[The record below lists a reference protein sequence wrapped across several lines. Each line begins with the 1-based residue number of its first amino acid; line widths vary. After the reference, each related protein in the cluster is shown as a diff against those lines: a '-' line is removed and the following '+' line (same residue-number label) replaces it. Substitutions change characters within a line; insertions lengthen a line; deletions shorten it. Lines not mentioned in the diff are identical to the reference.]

1 MNAVEPIDQT
11 LIPAH
16 LTGKD
21 GCNRSHARSQVMASD
36 DRSAVLA
43 WLARY
48 ADTPAT
54 LASYRKEAERLLLWC
69 VHQRGLAMSSLT
81 HEDLLLYERFL
92 ADPQPAERWV
102 MTARQRPGRDSPHWR
117 PFAGPL
123 SNASQRH
130 ALSIINA
137 MFSWLVEAG
146 YLAGNPLSLGRRKRR
161 VGPRKTNRFLPQEHW
176 DEVKAT
182 IQAMPTGTV
191 REQARAVRCRWL
203 FSLLYVGGLRVS
215 EVTSGS
221 MGGFYSQRDRSGV
234 ERWWLEIVGKGDKPR
249 IVPATAELM
258 TELMGYRK
266 VNGLSALPVSGDGR
280 PLVLPIIGKEKPLA
294 RSAVHEIV
302 KGVMRAT
309 ADRLRARGSDWE
321 AAAAQ
326 IEAASTHWLRHTAG
340 THMTDAGLDVKA
352 VRDNFGHATIS
363 TTSIYVHS
371 EDNAR
376 HDATQAA
383 HKIGWAPTPRKAG

>member
-1 MNAVEPIDQT
+1 MNAVAPIDQT

-16 LTGKD
+16 LTGQD
-21 GCNRSHARSQVMASD
+21 GRNRSHARSQVAADD

-48 ADTPAT
+48 VDAPAT

-81 HEDLLLYERFL
+81 HEDLLVYERFL

-102 MTARQRPGRDSPHWR
+102 MTVRQRPGRSSPHWR

-123 SNASQRH
+123 SSASQRH

-146 YLAGNPLSLGRRKRR
+146 YLAGNPLSLGRRNRR
-161 VGPRKTNRFLPQEHW
+161 VGLRQTNRFLPHEHW

-182 IQAMPTGTV
+182 IQTMPTGTA
-191 REQARAVRCRWL
+191 REQAHAVRCRWL

-215 EVTSGS
+215 EVTSGG
-221 MGGFYSQRDRSGV
+221 MGGFYSQRDRDGV
-234 ERWWLEIVGKGDKPR
+234 ERWWLEVTGKGDKAR

-258 TELMGYRK
+258 AELMAYRK
-266 VNGLSALPVSGDGR
+266 ANGLSALPASGENR

-309 ADRLRARGSDWE
+309 AGRLRARGCDWE

-371 EDNAR
+371 EDDAR

-383 HKIGWAPTPRKAG
+383 HKIGWATPKTAD

>member
-1 MNAVEPIDQT
+1 MNAVAPIDQT

-16 LTGKD
+16 LTGQD
-21 GCNRSHARSQVMASD
+21 GHNRSRARSQVAAND

-48 ADTPAT
+48 VDTPAT

-102 MTARQRPGRDSPHWR
+102 MTVRQRPGRASPHWR

-123 SNASQRH
+123 SSASQRH

-161 VGPRKTNRFLPQEHW
+161 IGPRQTNRFLPHEHW

-182 IQAMPTGTV
+182 IQDMPTNTE
-191 REQARAVRCRWL
+191 RERAHAARCRWL
-203 FSLLYVGGLRVS
+203 FSLLYIGGLRIS

-221 MGGFYSQRDRSGV
+221 MGGFYNQRDRAGV
-234 ERWWLEIVGKGDKPR
+234 ERWWLAITGKGDKAR
-249 IVPATAELM
+249 TVPVTAELM
-258 TELMGYRK
+258 AELMTYRK
-266 VNGLSALPVSGDGR
+266 ANGLSALPVSREER

-309 ADRLRARGSDWE
+309 ADRLRARGNDWE

-371 EDNAR
+371 EDDAR

-383 HKIGWAPTPRKAG
+383 HKIGWATPKTAD

>member
-1 MNAVEPIDQT
+1 M
-11 LIPAH
+11 LISPH
-16 LTGKD
+16 LTGQD
-21 GCNRSHARSQVMASD
+21 GLNRSHARSQVVADD

-48 ADTPAT
+48 AGTPAT

-81 HEDLLLYERFL
+81 HEDVLIYERFL

-102 MTARQRPGRDSPHWR
+102 MTMRQRPGRDSPHWR

-123 SNASQRH
+123 SSASQRH

-161 VGPRKTNRFLPQEHW
+161 VGPRQNSRFLPHEHW

-182 IQAMPTGTV
+182 ILAMPTDTG
-191 REQARAVRCRWL
+191 REMAHAARCRWL
-203 FSLLYVGGLRVS
+203 FSLLYIGGLRVS
-215 EVTSGS
+215 EVTSS
-221 MGGFYSQRDRSGV
+221 TMGGFYSQRDRAGV
-234 ERWWLEIVGKGDKPR
+234 ERWWLEVTGKGDKSR
-249 IVPATAELM
+249 IIPATAELM
-258 TELMGYRK
+258 AELMAYRK
-266 VNGLSALPVSGDGR
+266 LHSLSALPSSGESR
-280 PLVLPIIGKEKPLA
+280 PLVLPIIGAQKPLA
-294 RSAVHEIV
+294 RSAIHEIV
-302 KGVMRAT
+302 KGVMRGT
-309 ADRLRARGSDWE
+309 ADRLRAKGREWD
-321 AAAAQ
+321 AAASQ
-326 IEAASTHWLRHTAG
+326 IEEASTHWLRHTAG
-340 THMTDAGLDVKA
+340 THMTDAGMDVKT

-371 EDNAR
+371 EDDAR
-376 HDATQAA
+376 HDATQVA
-383 HKIGWAPTPRKAG
+383 HRIRWDAELSS

>member
-1 MNAVEPIDQT
+1 MNAVAPIDQT

-16 LTGKD
+16 LTGQD
-21 GCNRSHARSQVMASD
+21 GRNRSHASSQVAADD

-48 ADTPAT
+48 VDTPAT

-69 VHQRGLAMSSLT
+69 VHQRGMAMSSLT

-102 MTARQRPGRDSPHWR
+102 ITVRQRPGRDSPHWR

-123 SNASQRH
+123 SSASQRH

-161 VGPRKTNRFLPQEHW
+161 VGPRQTNRFLPHEHW

-182 IQAMPTGTV
+182 IQAMSTGTA
-191 REQARAVRCRWL
+191 RAQAHAVRCRWL

-215 EVTSGS
+215 EVTSGC
-221 MGGFYSQRDRSGV
+221 MGGFYSLRDRTGV
-234 ERWWLEIVGKGDKPR
+234 ERWWLEITGKGDKSR

-258 TELMGYRK
+258 AELMAYRK
-266 VNGLSALPVSGDGR
+266 AYGLPALPGHSENT
-280 PLVLPIIGKEKPLA
+280 PLVLPIIGGTKPMA
-294 RSAVHEIV
+294 RSAIHEVV
-302 KGVMRAT
+302 KGVMRST
-309 ADRLRARGSDWE
+309 ADRLRAQGSDWDG
-321 AAAAQ
+321 AAAQ

-340 THMTDAGLDVKA
+340 THMTDAGLDVKT

-371 EDNAR
+371 EDDAR

-383 HKIGWAPTPRKAG
+383 HRIKWDSV

>member
-1 MNAVEPIDQT
+1 VNAVVPIDQT

-16 LTGKD
+16 LTGQ
-21 GCNRSHARSQVMASD
+21 GGRNRSHARSQVTADD

-48 ADTPAT
+48 VDTPAT
-54 LASYRKEAERLLLWC
+54 LSTYRKEAERLLLWC

-81 HEDLLLYERFL
+81 HEDLLMYERFL
-92 ADPQPAERWV
+92 SDPQPAERWV
-102 MTARQRPGRDSPHWR
+102 MTVRQRAGRDSPHWR

-123 SNASQRH
+123 SSASQRH

-161 VGPRKTNRFLPQEHW
+161 VGPRQTNRFLPHERW
-176 DEVKAT
+176 NEVKTT
-182 IQAMPTGTV
+182 IQTMPADTG
-191 REQARAVRCRWL
+191 RARAHAARCRWL
-203 FSLLYVGGLRVS
+203 FSLLYVGGVRVS

-221 MGGFYSQRDRSGV
+221 MGGFYSQRDRAGV
-234 ERWWLEIVGKGDKPR
+234 ERWWLEITGKGDKAR

-258 TELMGYRK
+258 AELMAYRK
-266 VNGLSALPVSGDGR
+266 ANGLSALPASSENR

-294 RSAVHEIV
+294 RSAVHEVV
-302 KGVMRAT
+302 KGVMRST
-309 ADRLRARGSDWE
+309 ADRLRARGIEWE
-321 AAAAQ
+321 EAAAQ

-371 EDNAR
+371 EDDAR

-383 HKIGWAPTPRKAG
+383 HRIGWDAAPGS

>member
-1 MNAVEPIDQT
+1 M
-11 LIPAH
+11 LISPH
-16 LTGKD
+16 LTGQD
-21 GCNRSHARSQVMASD
+21 GLNRSHARSQVVADD

-48 ADTPAT
+48 AGTPAT

-81 HEDLLLYERFL
+81 HEDVLIYERFL

-102 MTARQRPGRDSPHWR
+102 MTMRQRPGRDSPHWR

-123 SNASQRH
+123 SSASQRH

-161 VGPRKTNRFLPQEHW
+161 VGPRQTSRFLPHEHW

-182 IQAMPTGTV
+182 ILAMPTDTG
-191 REQARAVRCRWL
+191 REMAHAARCRWL
-203 FSLLYVGGLRVS
+203 FSLLYIGGLRVS
-215 EVTSGS
+215 EVTSS
-221 MGGFYSQRDRSGV
+221 TMGGFYSQRDRAGV
-234 ERWWLEIVGKGDKPR
+234 ERWWLEVTGKGDKSR
-249 IVPATAELM
+249 IIPATAELM
-258 TELMGYRK
+258 AELMAYRK
-266 VNGLSALPVSGDGR
+266 LHSLSALPSSGESR
-280 PLVLPIIGKEKPLA
+280 PLVLPIIGAQKPLA
-294 RSAVHEIV
+294 RSAIHEIV
-302 KGVMRAT
+302 KGVMRGT
-309 ADRLRARGSDWE
+309 ANRLRAKGREWD
-321 AAAAQ
+321 AAASQ
-326 IEAASTHWLRHTAG
+326 IEEASTHWLRHTAG
-340 THMTDAGLDVKA
+340 THMTDAGMDVKT

-371 EDNAR
+371 EDDAR
-376 HDATQAA
+376 HDATQVA
-383 HKIGWAPTPRKAG
+383 HRIRWDAELSS

>member
-1 MNAVEPIDQT
+1 MNAVAPIDQT

-16 LTGKD
+16 LTGQD
-21 GCNRSHARSQVMASD
+21 GRNRSHARSQVAADD

-48 ADTPAT
+48 VDTPAT

-102 MTARQRPGRDSPHWR
+102 MTVRQRPGRGSPHWR

-123 SNASQRH
+123 SSASQRH

-161 VGPRKTNRFLPQEHW
+161 VGPRQTNRFLPKEHW

-182 IQAMPTGTV
+182 IQAMPTGTA
-191 REQARAVRCRWL
+191 REQAHAVRCRWL

-234 ERWWLEIVGKGDKPR
+234 ERWWLEVTGKGDKTR

-258 TELMGYRK
+258 AELMVYRK
-266 VNGLSALPVSGDGR
+266 VNGLSALPVSGEER
-280 PLVLPIIGKEKPLA
+280 PLVLSIIGKEKPLA

-371 EDNAR
+371 EDDAR

-383 HKIGWAPTPRKAG
+383 HKIGWTTPKTAD

>member
-1 MNAVEPIDQT
+1 MNAVALIDQT
-11 LIPAH
+11 LISPH
-16 LTGKD
+16 LTGRE
-21 GCNRSHARSQVMASD
+21 GRNRSHARSQVVAND

-48 ADTPAT
+48 ADSPAT

-69 VHQRGLAMSSLT
+69 VHQRGLPMSSLT

-102 MTARQRPGRDSPHWR
+102 MTVRQRPGRDSPHWR

-123 SNASQRH
+123 SSASQRH

-146 YLAGNPLSLGRRKRR
+146 YLAGNPLSLGRRRR
-161 VGPRKTNRFLPQEHW
+161 RTAPKQTSRFLPHEHW
-176 DEVKAT
+176 EEVKAT
-182 IQAMPTGTV
+182 ILAMPTGTA
-191 REQARAVRCRWL
+191 REVAHAMRCRWL
-203 FSLLYVGGLRVS
+203 FSLLYIGGLRVS
-215 EVTSGS
+215 EVCSST
-221 MGGFYSQRDRSGV
+221 MGGFYSRRDRAGV
-234 ERWWLEIVGKGDKPR
+234 ERWWLEVTGKGDKTR
-249 IVPATAELM
+249 IIPATTELM

-266 VNGLSALPVSGDGR
+266 MHGLSALPGDAEAT
-280 PLVLPIIGKEKPLA
+280 PLVLHFIAVGKPLA
-294 RSAVHEIV
+294 RSAIHEIV
-302 KGVMRAT
+302 KHVMRKT
-309 ADRLRARGSDWE
+309 AERLRARSVDWE
-321 AAAAQ
+321 ATAEQ

-340 THMTDAGLDVKA
+340 THMTDAGMDVKT

-371 EDNAR
+371 EDDAR
-376 HDATQAA
+376 HDSTQAA
-383 HKIGWAPTPRKAG
+383 HRIKWDSPRDS

>member
-1 MNAVEPIDQT
+1 VNALVPIDQM
-11 LIPAH
+11 LISPH
-16 LTGKD
+16 LTGQD
-21 GCNRSHARSQVMASD
+21 GLNRSHARSQVVADD

-48 ADTPAT
+48 AGTPAT

-81 HEDLLLYERFL
+81 HEDVLIYERFL

-102 MTARQRPGRDSPHWR
+102 MTMRQRPGRDSPHWR

-123 SNASQRH
+123 SSASQRH

-161 VGPRKTNRFLPQEHW
+161 VGPRQTSRFLPHEHW

-182 IQAMPTGTV
+182 ILAMPTDTG
-191 REQARAVRCRWL
+191 REMAHAARCRWL
-203 FSLLYVGGLRVS
+203 FSLLYIGGLRVS
-215 EVTSGS
+215 EVTSS
-221 MGGFYSQRDRSGV
+221 TMGGFYSQRDRAGV
-234 ERWWLEIVGKGDKPR
+234 ERWWLEVTGKGDKSR
-249 IVPATAELM
+249 IIPATAELM
-258 TELMGYRK
+258 AELMAYRK
-266 VNGLSALPVSGDGR
+266 LHSLSALPSSGESR
-280 PLVLPIIGKEKPLA
+280 PLVLPIIGAQKPLA
-294 RSAVHEIV
+294 RSAIHEIV
-302 KGVMRAT
+302 KGVMRGT
-309 ADRLRARGSDWE
+309 ADRLRAKGREWD
-321 AAAAQ
+321 AAASQ
-326 IEAASTHWLRHTAG
+326 IEEASTHWLRHTAG
-340 THMTDAGLDVKA
+340 THMTDAGMDVKT

-371 EDNAR
+371 EDDAR
-376 HDATQAA
+376 HDATQVA
-383 HKIGWAPTPRKAG
+383 HRIRWDAELSS

>member
-1 MNAVEPIDQT
+1 PIDQT
-11 LIPAH
+11 LIPQH
-16 LTGKD
+16 LTGQD
-21 GCNRSHARSQVMASD
+21 GHNRSHARSQVAAND

-48 ADTPAT
+48 VDTPAT

-92 ADPQPAERWV
+92 SNPQPAERWV
-102 MTARQRPGRDSPHWR
+102 MTVRQRPGRDSPHWR

-123 SNASQRH
+123 SSTSQRH

-146 YLAGNPLSLGRRKRR
+146 YLAGNPLSLGRRTRR
-161 VGPRKTNRFLPQEHW
+161 VGPRQTNRFLPHEHW

-182 IQAMPTGTV
+182 IQAMPTDSA
-191 REQARAVRCRWL
+191 REQAHAMRCRWL

-215 EVTSGS
+215 EITSGC
-221 MGGFYSQRDRSGV
+221 MGGFYSQRDRAGV
-234 ERWWLEIVGKGDKPR
+234 ERWWLEIIGKGDKPR

-258 TELMGYRK
+258 AELMAYRK
-266 VNGLSALPVSGDGR
+266 AYGLPALPGHSENT
-280 PLVLPIIGKEKPLA
+280 PLVLPIIGGTKPMA
-294 RSAVHEIV
+294 RSAIHEVV
-302 KGVMRAT
+302 KGVMRST
-309 ADRLRARGSDWE
+309 ADRLRAQGSDWDG
-321 AAAAQ
+321 AAAQ

-340 THMTDAGLDVKA
+340 THMTDAGLDVKT

-371 EDNAR
+371 EDDAR

-383 HKIGWAPTPRKAG
+383 HRIKWDSV

>member
-1 MNAVEPIDQT
+1 MNAVAPIDQT
-11 LIPAH
+11 LISPH
-16 LTGKD
+16 LTGQD
-21 GCNRSHARSQVMASD
+21 GRNRSHARSLVAADD

-48 ADTPAT
+48 VDTPAT

-81 HEDLLLYERFL
+81 HEDLLVYERFL

-102 MTARQRPGRDSPHWR
+102 MTVRQRPGRDSPHWR

-123 SNASQRH
+123 SSASQRH

-161 VGPRKTNRFLPQEHW
+161 VGSRQTNRFLPHEHW

-182 IQAMPTGTV
+182 IQTMPTSTA
-191 REQARAVRCRWL
+191 REQAHAARCRWL
-203 FSLLYVGGLRVS
+203 FSLLYVGGLRIS

-221 MGGFYSQRDRSGV
+221 MGGFYNQRDRAGI
-234 ERWWLEIVGKGDKPR
+234 ERWWLAITGKGDKAR
-249 IVPATAELM
+249 TIPATAELM
-258 TELMGYRK
+258 AELMTYRK
-266 VNGLSALPVSGDGR
+266 ANDLSALPVSGEAR
-280 PLVLPIIGKEKPLA
+280 ALVLPIIGKEKPLA
-294 RSAVHEIV
+294 RSAVHEVV

-309 ADRLRARGSDWE
+309 ANRLRTRGHEWE

-352 VRDNFGHATIS
+352 VRDNFGHSTIS

-371 EDNAR
+371 EDDSR

-383 HKIGWAPTPRKAG
+383 HKIGWATPNKTG